1 MMVMMCLA
9 LVGMGQCTTGAQHDE
24 RSINQRYTAKDET
37 FIEIVLESF
46 HVLRP
51 ARVLHR
57 DLESL
62 FRLDLLVHEL
72 VTTVYLRLLT
82 HATV

>member
-1 MMVMMCLA
+1 MVMMCLA
-9 LVGMGQCTTGAQHDE
+9 LVGMGQCTAGAQHDK
-24 RSINQRYTAKDET
+24 RSIDQRYTANDGT

-51 ARVLHR
+51 ARVLRR
-57 DLESL
+57 DYRAL
-62 FRLDLLVHEL
+62 FELDPLVHEL

-82 HATV
+82 DATV